1 MRVGN
6 QQPIANLLA
15 YHASQRQQ
23 RVFENIGDR
32 AAEFG
37 AKRVAASTDTFTRT
51 SQRISGPTAQ
61 TLRTDGPDS
70 TKTTDRTALTAL
82 LEKAAQSKAPGAKL
96 PTIADQIASIAGA
109 GQPETAQVTAPTYTQ
124 ADIDDLLKLWG
135 TVHGDDSFDP
145 TKDMNSDGKIDVDD
159 LNHMLSNLAEA
170 DPEPVASPTYT
181 QDDVDHLLRMWGT
194 AQGDEGFDE
203 SMDMNADGKIDVD
216 DLNHMLSNFEE
227 PDAG

>member
-6 QQPIANLLA
+6 QPPIANLLA

-23 RVFENIGDR
+23 RVFQNLGDR

-37 AKRVAASTDTFTRT
+37 AKRSAGATDTFTRT
-51 SQRISGPTAQ
+51 PQRISGPSAQ
-61 TLRTDGPDS
+61 TLRTEAPNP
-70 TKTTDRTALTAL
+70 TRAADRTASSGLTSL
-82 LEKAAQSKAPGAKL
+82 LEKAAQTTKSA
-96 PTIADQIASIAGA
+96 TIADQLASVAGA
-109 GQPETAQVTAPTYTQ
+109 GQPEAAQAAAPTYTQ
-124 ADIDDLLKLWG
+124 GDIDDLLKLWG
-135 TVHGDDSFDP
+135 TAEGDDSFDP
-145 TKDMNSDGKIDVDD
+145 TKDMNADGKIDVDD
-159 LNHMLSNLAEA
+159 LNHMLSNFAE
-170 DPEPVASPTYT
+170 PEPVASPTYT

-194 AQGDEGFDE
+194 AQGDEGFDD